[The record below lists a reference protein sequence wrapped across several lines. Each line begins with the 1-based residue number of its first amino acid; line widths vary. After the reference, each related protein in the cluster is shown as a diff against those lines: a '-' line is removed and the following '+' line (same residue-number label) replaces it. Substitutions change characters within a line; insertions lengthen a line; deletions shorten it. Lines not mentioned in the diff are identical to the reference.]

1 MNLDAGI
8 CETDNTK
15 FASAKHPCSTDT
27 TQSNTTDTTQ
37 SNTTDT
43 TQSNTTD
50 TTQHK
55 SSNMNSPNNNQE
67 RYRWYESDDE

>member
-15 FASAKHPCSTDT
+15 FASAKHPCS
-27 TQSNTTDTTQ
+27 
-37 SNTTDT
+37 TDT

>member
-15 FASAKHPCSTDT
+15 FASAKHPCS
-27 TQSNTTDTTQ
+27 TDTTQ